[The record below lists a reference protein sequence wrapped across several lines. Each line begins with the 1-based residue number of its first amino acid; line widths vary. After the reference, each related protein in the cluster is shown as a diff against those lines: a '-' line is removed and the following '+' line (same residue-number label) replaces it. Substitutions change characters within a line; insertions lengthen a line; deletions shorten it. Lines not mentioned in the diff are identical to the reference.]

1 MKNRSE
7 LLSRAILLVVLVQ
20 VLSAAAV
27 AGDLE
32 FHLLVGRMSAYCQKR
47 PMPFMGLLS
56 FIGNRFTPPGVG
68 HLQMAIFENVS
79 PLRKPPAGG
88 LDSTLQDL
96 VGSGYQ
102 PFVQVHDNR
111 NGDQTYIYVRESGK
125 KSFDMLIVS
134 IDSTDAVLVKLRL
147 NPDAMHDWMDEPVN
161 SGRGSAHG
169 GEISVAQE
177 GAAKQPTD

>member
-1 MKNRSE
+1 MKNRSK
-7 LLSRAILLVVLVQ
+7 LLVRAVSLAVLMQ
-20 VLSAAAV
+20 LLPAAAV
-27 AGDLE
+27 AGDPE

-68 HLQMAIFENVS
+68 HLQMAIFENVPS
-79 PLRKPPAGG
+79 LRRPPGEG

-102 PFVQVHDNR
+102 PFVRVDNNR

-125 KSFDMLIVS
+125 KCFEMLIVS
-134 IDSTDAVLVKLRL
+134 IDSTDAVLMKMRL

-161 SGRGSAHG
+161 SGRGSADG
-169 GEISVAQE
+169 GGIGMAQE
-177 GAAKQPTD
+177 KAAKQPTD

>member
-1 MKNRSE
+1 MKNRSK
-7 LLSRAILLVVLVQ
+7 LLARAISLVVLMQ
-20 VLSAAAV
+20 LLPAAAV
-27 AGDLE
+27 AGDPE

-68 HLQMAIFENVS
+68 HLQMAIFENVPS
-79 PLRKPPAGG
+79 LRRPPGEG

-102 PFVQVHDNR
+102 PFVRVDNNR

-125 KSFDMLIVS
+125 KCFEMLMVS
-134 IDSTDAVLVKLRL
+134 IDSTDAVLMKMRL

-161 SGRGSAHG
+161 SGRGSADG
-169 GEISVAQE
+169 GGIGMAQE
-177 GAAKQPTD
+177 KAAKQPTD